1 VETSQNAQSKTVS
14 KSHNPWAAAH
24 ESAFMKACRR
34 EKTEYTPIWLMRQ
47 AGRYQASYR
56 AIREKVGFL
65 ELCKNPQLAAQVTV
79 QAVEDLQCDA
89 AIIFADILLLLEPL
103 GAGLEFAKG
112 DGPVIHNPV
121 KEADD
126 VKKLRPYSTAS
137 EIGYVMDA
145 VKLTRSQLPEHIPLI
160 GFSGAPFTLA
170 SYLLEG
176 GASKNF
182 EKTKVFMYKN
192 QEAFSSLMTLLSD
205 LIIEY
210 LLAQAASGAQA
221 VQLFDSWVGCLSQ
234 GDYELFV
241 QPHMVRIV
249 SAVQNGYK
257 ASNPD
262 GEHLPVIHFGTSTAH
277 LLPNLAAAKSDVI
290 GLDWRLPLNKGWD
303 IVGADFA
310 VQGNLDPVVLFAP
323 QTEIKKR
330 VQLILDQ
337 AKGRN
342 GHIFNLGHGI
352 LPGTP
357 VENVKYLIE
366 IVHEY
371 SRV

>member
-1 VETSQNAQSKTVS
+1 VETSQNTESKTAS

-34 EKTEYTPIWLMRQ
+34 EKTDFTPIWLMRQ

-56 AIREKVGFL
+56 AIREKVSFL

-79 QAVEDLQCDA
+79 QAVDDLQCDA

-126 VKKLRPYSTAS
+126 VKKLRSYSTAS

-145 VKLTRSQLPEHIPLI
+145 IKLTRSQLPERIPLI

-234 GDYELFV
+234 EDYELFV
-241 QPHMVRIV
+241 QPHMVRII
-249 SAVQNGYK
+249 SAVQNGHRE
-257 ASNPD
+257 SNPD
-262 GEHLPVIHFGTSTAH
+262 SAQLPVIHFGTSTAH
-277 LLPNLAAAKSDVI
+277 LLSNLASAKSDVI

-303 IVGADFA
+303 IIGSKFA

-323 QTEIKKR
+323 QAEIKKR

-337 AKGRN
+337 AKGRK

-366 IVHEY
+366 IVHEH

>member
-1 VETSQNAQSKTVS
+1 VETSQNTEPMTVN
-14 KSHNPWAAAH
+14 KSHHPWAAAH
-24 ESAFMKACRR
+24 KSAFMKACRR
-34 EKTEYTPIWLMRQ
+34 EKTDYTPIWLMRQ

-56 AIREKVGFL
+56 AIREKVSFL

-112 DGPVIHNPV
+112 DGPIIHNPV
-121 KEADD
+121 RDTDD
-126 VKKLRPYSTAS
+126 VKKLRSYSTAS

-145 VKLTRSQLPEHIPLI
+145 IKLTRNQLPEHIPLI

-192 QEAFSSLMTLLSD
+192 QDAFFSLMTLLSD

-234 GDYELFV
+234 ADYEQFV
-241 QPHMVRIV
+241 QPHMVAIV

-257 ASNPD
+257 KNNHTGA
-262 GEHLPVIHFGTSTAH
+262 HLPVIHFGTSTAH
-277 LLPNLAAAKSDVI
+277 LLPNLALVKSDVI

-303 IVGADFA
+303 IIGADFA
-310 VQGNLDPVVLFAP
+310 VQGNLDPAVLFAP
-323 QTEIKKR
+323 QAEIKKR
-330 VQLILDQ
+330 AQLILDQ
-337 AKGRN
+337 AKHRN

-371 SRV
+371 SQN